1 MTSKEIIEYL
11 TMGGSSIVFILSLFI
26 VMLVAA
32 CFLGRYIVI
41 TKKLFI
47 ASLGIFAIQ
56 VLGLIIFNV
65 LIIKINPALYK
76 ALDNPGNAELVSAAG
91 VSADDI
97 ILIQYAFAFIQNG
110 AVFLLA
116 FVIYLM
122 ANKEKKVLRAIE
134 ATVCLYIYY
143 WYVNTMFQYAY
154 IYLKGGKA
162 ETLLLLSAMDETE
175 TWHLNFFSIPIFLI
189 INIVLFLI
197 LYFRYYKKKKFYGI
211 KISHRILFVV
221 WLLVFSAFP
230 AIPLAFDGLSEQYTA
245 LSYVFAVIIPILGGI
260 APVLLVMTVTEK
272 SLQEKNQ
279 YQETYLQAELEY
291 IEQYKRTQTET
302 RAFRHDIINN
312 LSLASMM
319 LDEGKTEEAGQHLK
333 DLLGDVR
340 ALSPAIITGDEMLD
354 CIVSMKSDKMKELGI
369 KFTLDGV
376 ADGGL
381 NMKPIDVC
389 SVFANAL
396 DNAIEAASKCIEEA
410 SDNGDANIAE
420 KADDVDD
427 VENGDDVDDVENAD
441 GVDDVENGDGVDDV
455 ENGDGVDDVEN
466 GDDVNTEKKKTGA
479 WVDMNIKRT
488 AKFFVIRISN
498 SAMQKVDV
506 EKLFMTSGYTS
517 KADTEHHGFGL
528 RNIRNSVEEYDGL
541 VKAESTDDEFSLSVM
556 IPREK

>member
-11 TMGGSSIVFILSLFI
+11 TMAGSSIVFILSLFI

-65 LIIKINPALYK
+65 AMAKINPALYQ
-76 ALDNPGNAELVSAAG
+76 ALDNPGNAELVAAAG
-91 VSADDI
+91 ISADEI
-97 ILIQYAFAFIQNG
+97 VLIQYAYALIQNG

-162 ETLLLLSAMDETE
+162 ETLLLLSALDETE
-175 TWHLNFFSIPIFLI
+175 TWQLNFFSIPIFLI

-197 LYFRYYKKKKFYGI
+197 LYFRYYKKKKFYVI

-230 AIPLAFDGLSEQYTA
+230 SIPLAFEGLSEQYTA
-245 LSYVFAVIIPILGGI
+245 LSHVFAVIIPILGGI
-260 APVLLVMTVTEK
+260 VPVLLVMTVTEK

-396 DNAIEAASKCIEEA
+396 DNAIEAASKCT
-410 SDNGDANIAE
+410 
-420 KADDVDD
+420 
-427 VENGDDVDDVENAD
+427 ENL
-441 GVDDVENGDGVDDV
+441 
-455 ENGDGVDDVEN
+455 
-466 GDDVNTEKKKTGA
+466 

-541 VKAESTDDEFSLSVM
+541 VKAESTDDEFALSVM
-556 IPREK
+556 IPRKLV

>member
-1 MTSKEIIEYL
+1 MA
-11 TMGGSSIVFILSLFI
+11 GSSIVFILSLFI

-32 CFLGRYIVI
+32 CFMGRYIVI

-65 LIIKINPALYK
+65 AVAKINPALYQ
-76 ALDNPGNAELVSAAG
+76 ALDNPGNAELVAAG
-91 VSADDI
+91 ISADEI
-97 ILIQYAFAFIQNG
+97 VLIQYAYAFIQNG

-162 ETLLLLSAMDETE
+162 ETLLLLSAMDDTE
-175 TWHLNFFSIPIFLI
+175 TWQLNYFSIPIFLI

-197 LYFRYYKKKKFYGI
+197 LYFRYYKKKKFYVI

-230 AIPLAFDGLSEQYTA
+230 SIPLAFDGLSEQYTA
-245 LSYVFAVIIPILGGI
+245 LSHVFAVIIPILGGI
-260 APVLLVMTVTEK
+260 VPVLLVMTVTEK

-376 ADGGL
+376 ADGGF

-410 SDNGDANIAE
+410 SDNGDVNIA
-420 KADDVDD
+420 
-427 VENGDDVDDVENAD
+427 ENAD
-441 GVDDVENGDGVDDV
+441 GVDDVEKA
-455 ENGDGVDDVEN
+455 
-466 GDDVNTEKKKTGA
+466 DDVNTDKKKTGA

-488 AKFFVIRISN
+488 AKFFVIKISN
-498 SAMQKVDV
+498 SAKQKVDV

-541 VKAESTDDEFSLSVM
+541 VKAESTDDEFALSVM
-556 IPREK
+556 IPRELV